1 MAMRE
6 IAEAAGVSLKTV
18 SRVFNEDPHV
28 RPEIR
33 ARVKAAM
40 EAEKYVPNTL
50 GTSLRT
56 GRSDVIGLAVPD
68 VTDPFFAAVVKA
80 ADELAIARGMSIIVT
95 SLGSDP
101 AREPELVQSLLRRRL
116 YGLLLAPTSAD
127 QRYMADFLEHT
138 PVVFVDRPPV
148 GIRADSF
155 TDDDRGGANLATR
168 HLLEKGHRRIAFI
181 GENPGLPTTRARLAG
196 YRMALTDAGI
206 AFDENLVARTVSD
219 RSSADDAVR
228 GFLEHG
234 PIDALFSC
242 SPRCSMAVVPAVQA
256 HRFAVVGFG
265 DFPLADLLDP
275 SFTVVDQDPCHL
287 GRLAVQRLF
296 DRRDAPTRRYPRRT
310 TLPVTLIE
318 RDSSH
323 A

>member
-18 SRVFNEDPHV
+18 SRVFNDDPHV

-68 VTDPFFAAVVKA
+68 ITDPFFAAVVKA
-80 ADELAIARGMSIIVT
+80 ADGLALARGMSIIVT

-101 AREPELVQSLLRRRL
+101 AREPELVRSLLRRRL
-116 YGLLLAPTSAD
+116 HGLLIAPTSAD

-138 PVVFVDRPPV
+138 PVVFVDRPPA
-148 GIRADSF
+148 GIRADAF
-155 TDDDRGGANLATR
+155 TDDDHGGAYLATR
-168 HLLEKGHRRIAFI
+168 HLVEKGHRRIGFV
-181 GENPGLPTTRARLAG
+181 GETPHLSTTRARLAG
-196 YRMALTDAGI
+196 YRDALTDAGI
-206 AFDENLVARTVSD
+206 SFDESLLARTVSD
-219 RSSADDAVR
+219 RASAADAVR
-228 GFLEHG
+228 GFLEQG
-234 PIDALFSC
+234 QLDALFSC
-242 SPRCSMAVVPAVQA
+242 SPRCSMALVPSVQA
-256 HRFAVVGFG
+256 HRLAVVGFG
-265 DFPLADLLDP
+265 DFPLADLLEP
-275 SFTVVDQDPCHL
+275 SFTVIDQDPHLL

-296 DRRDAPTRRYPRRT
+296 DRRDAPNRRYLRRT

-318 RDSSH
+318 RNSSH